1 MEKDKDLLSEY
12 NFAYQKLFT
21 QSLLDWY
28 HQRPKRHLPWKE
40 GKLAYRIW
48 LAEIMLQQTRVD
60 QGLPYYEKFIKAF
73 PKVEDLANAPEDQ
86 VMKLWQGL
94 GYYARARNLHFTAQ
108 HIRDAYAGQFP
119 DSYEELRAL
128 KGVGDYTAAAI
139 SSFAFDLPHA
149 VVDGNVYRVLAR
161 FFGIELAIDSS
172 KGKKLFRALAQAL
185 LAPEQPA
192 DYNQAIMDFG
202 ALLCTPKRPAC
213 KTCPLRDNCSALV
226 GKKVDQLPFKA
237 KKLKKK
243 NRFFNYLVWQSPEG
257 QSVLR
262 KRKEK
267 DIWQGLY
274 DFPLIETTELL
285 DNWSLLKL
293 RKEDFWQEIWAENSK
308 IPNIQV
314 QPNATT
320 FKQTLSHQYIHA
332 NFIKIIG
339 PLPKVFEK
347 NLDYDVVNQKNLKT
361 FAVPKIV
368 QKYLNNQQ
376 LSLFDEV

>member
-1 MEKDKDLLSEY
+1 MEKDKSLLSEY
-12 NFAYQKLFT
+12 NFAHQKLFS

-40 GKLAYRIW
+40 GKFAYRIW
-48 LAEIMLQQTRVD
+48 LAEIMLQQTRVE

-73 PKVEDLANAPEDQ
+73 PKVENLANAPEDQ

-94 GYYARARNLHFTAQ
+94 GYYARARNLHFTAK
-108 HIRDAYAGQFP
+108 HIRDEYAGLFP
-119 DSYEELRAL
+119 ENYEEIRAL

-139 SSFAFDLPHA
+139 ASFAFDLPHA

-161 FFGIELAIDSS
+161 FFGIELAIDST

-185 LAPEQPA
+185 LEPEQAA

-202 ALLCTPKRPAC
+202 ALLCTPNRPAC
-213 KTCPLRDNCSALV
+213 KTCPLRAECSALAN
-226 GKKVDQLPFKA
+226 KKVDQLPFKA

-243 NRFFNYLVWQSPEG
+243 DRFFNYLVWKSPLG
-257 QSVLR
+257 LTVLK
-262 KRKEK
+262 KRSDK

-274 DFPLIETTELL
+274 DFPLIETTELI
-285 DNWSLLKL
+285 DNWSLSKL
-293 RKEDFWQEIWAENSK
+293 EKEAFWQELWAEDVE
-308 IPNIQV
+308 IPDIQI
-314 QPNATT
+314 QSNTKS

-347 NLDYDVVNQKNLKT
+347 KSAYDVVNQKKLKT

-376 LSLFDEV
+376 LSLFDEA